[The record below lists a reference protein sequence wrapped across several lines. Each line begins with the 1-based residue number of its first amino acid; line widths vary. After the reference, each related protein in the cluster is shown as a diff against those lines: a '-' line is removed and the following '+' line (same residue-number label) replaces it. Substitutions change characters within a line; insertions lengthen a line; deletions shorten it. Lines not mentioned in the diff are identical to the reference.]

1 MADDFDIATRDGD
14 RTLRAVEAAAG
25 IFQPVQRVAPHMPV
39 VVSGAQY
46 AQTVTSSVFT
56 QTVPSGATHC
66 LISVRNDAVHYTEDG
81 SAPSATNGIYLPN
94 GFLGELAIPQALKF
108 HRVTTDAIIA
118 ISYRK
123 YA

>member
-1 MADDFDIATRDGD
+1 VADNYTRQGQ
-14 RTLRAVEAAAG
+14 TFRAIDNSSVFLPIVG
-25 IFQPVQRVAPHMPV
+25 VVPGGLPI

-81 SAPSATNGIYLPN
+81 TTPSATNGIYLPA
-94 GFLGELAIPQALKF
+94 GFIGELAIPQALKF
-108 HRVTTDAIIA
+108 FRVTSDAIVA
-118 ISYRK
+118 ISYRR